1 MSVMNHQQIPDK
13 SYVAEHSS
21 LPGRK
26 IPKAHRAPG
35 LRPALLLSVFILL
48 LSACATTPP
57 PPPVEQPPELKPQAS
72 FDRGN
77 YAEAARQWQ
86 EQALSASPDEADSL
100 RISAANAW
108 LLADEPGRAETLLRW
123 INKEELKPSERAR
136 LELVQADL
144 ALREGYYEDAAVFLR
159 SAQAD
164 LPASFIR
171 RFESLQNQVAQALEV
186 SSRVDLAQIQK
197 QADRMSEYD
206 ADASVALL
214 KDMESLPSSEL
225 SMLANRPRPDPDLDP
240 WLDLA
245 LVIRQNLIEADRLE
259 AAAESWKERHPDHYL
274 AAGDVLDMW
283 LNYRQEFQGPAKV
296 AILLPSRG
304 RLQVAAEAM
313 RDGMVSAFL
322 DAPGKSQILFVSTG
336 EEPES
341 VPAAYFETRDLGA
354 EFIIGPLQAEHIE
367 ALLKLSDLRTPVL
380 ALNDLPPGY
389 HAPLGLTG
397 QIHGISLSQDTEI
410 RSTIRSM
417 IKTGFSRAMVLA
429 PESEWG
435 ERVVKIFTEEFLQ
448 DDRQIVV
455 SGRFLEQEN
464 DHSAVLERLLQLDQS
479 KARKAQLENTLQMR
493 VEFEPVR
500 RDDIDVIFMVANST
514 QGRLLRPQLRFHNA
528 GDLPV
533 YASSR
538 IYSGQ
543 PDRTRDQDLNGVR
556 FASSPL
562 QIELAQGRNNTLP
575 ASLKGGSFVPLFALG
590 RDAWSILPWLDLMKA
605 DPDFDFPGAS
615 GRYSV
620 GEGTSLVREPQMAVF
635 SGGIPV
641 KLVLDNEQD
650 QAGIAE

>member
-1 MSVMNHQQIPDK
+1 MNHQQTQDK
-13 SYVAEHSS
+13 SDVTAHSCHSGRNYVRSHWI
-21 LPGRK
+21 LQ
-26 IPKAHRAPG
+26 
-35 LRPALLLSVFILL
+35 LRPALLLSLFIMLL
-48 LSACATTPP
+48 AACATTPP
-57 PPPVEQPPELKPQAS
+57 PPPSVEKPPELNPQAS
-72 FDRGN
+72 FNRGDF
-77 YAEAARQWQ
+77 AEAARQWQ
-86 EQALSASPDEADSL
+86 EQALSASPGQADTL

-108 LLADEPGRAETLLRW
+108 LLADDPGRAETLLRW
-123 INKEELKPSERAR
+123 INKEELDPSERAR

-144 ALREGYYEDAAVFLR
+144 ALRAGNYEDAAVLLR

-164 LPASFIR
+164 LPASSIG
-171 RFESLQNQVAQALEV
+171 RFENLQSQVAQALEV

-206 ADASVALL
+206 PVASVTLL
-214 KDMESLPSSEL
+214 KDMESIPSSEL
-225 SMLANRPRPDPDLDP
+225 SLLANRPRPDPDLDP

-245 LVIRQNLIEADRLE
+245 LLIRQNLVEADGLE

-274 AAGDVLDMW
+274 AAEDVLDMW
-283 LNYRQEFQGPAKV
+283 LNYRQQFQGPGKV
-296 AILLPSRG
+296 AILLPASG
-304 RLQVAAEAM
+304 RLKAAAEAM

-322 DAPGKSQILFVSTG
+322 DAPNQSEIMFISTG
-336 EEPES
+336 EEPAS
-341 VPAAYFETRDLGA
+341 VPAAYFEARDLGA
-354 EFIIGPLQAEHIE
+354 EFIIGPLQAEYIE

-389 HAPLGLTG
+389 QAPLGLTG
-397 QIHGISLSQDTEI
+397 QIHGISLSQDAEI
-410 RSTIRSM
+410 RSTIRAM
-417 IKTGFSRAMVLA
+417 IDTGFSRAMVLA

-435 ERVVKIFTEEFLQ
+435 ERLVTIFTEEFLQ

-455 SGRFLEQEN
+455 SGRFQEQEN

-556 FASSPL
+556 FASLPL
-562 QIELAQGRNNTLP
+562 QIELAQSRTDSLP
-575 ASLKGGSFVPLFALG
+575 ASLKGGTFTPLFALG

-605 DPDFDFPGAS
+605 DPDFAFPGAS
-615 GRYSV
+615 GRYSA
-620 GEGTSLVREPQMAVF
+620 GNGTSLVREPQMAVF
-635 SGGIPV
+635 KGGVPV

-650 QAGIAE
+650 QASSAE